1 MKRRKFVKT
10 ATVSSAG
17 LMIPEVLWPAIQRR
31 QIKGKPAT
39 NIKDALK
46 FPRNENSMP
55 GLFPGRV
62 IQVIHP
68 DSVVNQKPV
77 ESVAYEMIEQ
87 AICQLTD
94 QKNLKKAWRKLVNR
108 NDRIGLKINP
118 VAGPLLSTSHA
129 VTQSVIQQLEESGIT
144 RKNIV
149 IFDRREFQL
158 HEIGYTSEN
167 YPGIRITGTECKDEN
182 GSFYDADGKLYSLE
196 RIDKKWFYWADC
208 EMEYGKETMPFMVN
222 SGKYSYFS
230 KTVTQEL
237 DKIINIPILKNAG
250 SSVTLCLKNLA
261 YGVITNTSRLH
272 QKLWSDT
279 CAEVCAFPPL
289 RDKVVLNIVDGLIG
303 CYDKGPGANPQ
314 FITAYHTILAGTDPV
329 AVDRVGYDIVIKK
342 RIEEGVQSR
351 DNPRGKAF
359 INMAG
364 KLNLGE
370 SNLDQINWKR
380 IEMG

>member
-118 VAGPLLSTSHA
+118 VA
-129 VTQSVIQQLEESGIT
+129 
-144 RKNIV
+144 
-149 IFDRREFQL
+149 
-158 HEIGYTSEN
+158 
-167 YPGIRITGTECKDEN
+167 
-182 GSFYDADGKLYSLE
+182 
-196 RIDKKWFYWADC
+196 
-208 EMEYGKETMPFMVN
+208 
-222 SGKYSYFS
+222 
-230 KTVTQEL
+230 
-237 DKIINIPILKNAG
+237 
-250 SSVTLCLKNLA
+250 
-261 YGVITNTSRLH
+261 
-272 QKLWSDT
+272 
-279 CAEVCAFPPL
+279 
-289 RDKVVLNIVDGLIG
+289 
-303 CYDKGPGANPQ
+303 
-314 FITAYHTILAGTDPV
+314 
-329 AVDRVGYDIVIKK
+329 VDRVGYDIVIKK